1 MRVNDWIKRAMI
13 RKVYNHLDR
22 TAFIIK
28 TWNLT
33 EDNDFITYLA
43 RKLDE

>member
-1 MRVNDWIKRAMI
+1 MNEWIKKAMI

-22 TAFIIK
+22 TAFIVR
-28 TWNLT
+28 TWNLD
-33 EDNDFITYLA
+33 EDNDFITYFA

>member
-1 MRVNDWIKRAMI
+1 MSQWILKAMT

-28 TWNLT
+28 TWNLQ

-43 RKLDE
+43 RKLEE